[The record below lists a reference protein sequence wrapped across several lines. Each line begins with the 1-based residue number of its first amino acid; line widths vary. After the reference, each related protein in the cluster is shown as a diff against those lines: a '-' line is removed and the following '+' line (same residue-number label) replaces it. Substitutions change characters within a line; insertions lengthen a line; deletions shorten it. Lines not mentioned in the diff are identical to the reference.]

1 MPRKSLTLILLG
13 LGFSAFTLLG
23 QAPVAP
29 AEKQEVELPPGR
41 VAGGYVL
48 GPNDVIMLRVL
59 ELEEVSDK
67 PFRVDS
73 DGNVNI
79 PLLGKIQVGGMS
91 IEKLEGLLNERFK
104 PYVRKPQ
111 VIINIVQFRSEP
123 VFLVG
128 SFRSPG
134 VYPLQGRRTLID
146 LLTAVGGLQPG
157 ASRRLRITRRLE
169 YGRIPLANAVDN
181 DERQVSEVE
190 ISLSRLMET
199 VNPEED
205 LVLKP
210 YDVIKAP
217 PREMVYVSGA
227 VGRAGPIEL
236 QDRDSLSVTQVIS
249 MTGGLAPYAK
259 PEKAMVLRPILD
271 TAKRAEVPVDVK
283 KIMAGKAN
291 DFPLLPNDVL
301 VIPSSSAGKWSVVG
315 RVAMYAVPAL
325 ASALIYVAVR

>member
-1 MPRKSLTLILLG
+1 MLSKHLTLTVLG
-13 LGFSAFTLLG
+13 LVLSAVTLLG
-23 QAPVAP
+23 QVPVAQT
-29 AEKQEVELPPGR
+29 EKPEASLPPGR

-48 GPNDVIMLRVL
+48 GPNDVIMLRVF
-59 ELEEVSDK
+59 ELEDVSDK

-73 DGNVNI
+73 DGNINV
-79 PLLGKIQVGGMS
+79 PLLGKIQAGGMS
-91 IEKLEGLLNERFK
+91 IEKLEALLTERFK

-128 SFRSPG
+128 GFKSPG
-134 VYPLQGRRTLID
+134 IYPLQGRRTLLD
-146 LLTAVGGLQPG
+146 LMTAVGGLQPT
-157 ASRRLRITRRLE
+157 ASRRLKITRRLE
-169 YGRIPLANAVDN
+169 WGRIPLANAVD
-181 DERQVSEVE
+181 DEERKVSEVE

-205 LVLKP
+205 IILKP
-210 YDVIKAP
+210 YDTIKAP

-227 VGRAGPIEL
+227 VGRTGSVEL
-236 QDRDSLSVTQVIS
+236 QDRDSLSVTQVIT
-249 MTGGLAPYAK
+249 MMGGLAPNAK
-259 PEKAMVLRPILD
+259 PEKAMVLRPVLD

-301 VIPSSSAGKWSVVG
+301 VIPGSRTGKLAAFG
-315 RVAMYAVPAL
+315 KVAMYVVPAL
-325 ASALIYVAVR
+325 ISTLIYTIVR